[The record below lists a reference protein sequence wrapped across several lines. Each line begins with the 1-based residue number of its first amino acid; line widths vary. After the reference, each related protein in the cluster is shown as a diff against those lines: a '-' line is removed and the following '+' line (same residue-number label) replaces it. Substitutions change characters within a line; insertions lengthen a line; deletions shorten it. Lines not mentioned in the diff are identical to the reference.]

1 VSSSLTKN
9 VFTEKLDEEE
19 EKIETKHRLEASS
32 STADKDE
39 EEMEEEEE
47 EGSESD
53 EDGEEGSCDEE
64 EEDDDSGE
72 APAPSKRSTME
83 ATGLKMS
90 AAGLCV
96 HMGSFSDPPDIPG
109 LAHFLGKIQLDE
121 LES

>member
-1 VSSSLTKN
+1 
-9 VFTEKLDEEE
+9 
-19 EKIETKHRLEASS
+19 
-32 STADKDE
+32 
-39 EEMEEEEE
+39 MEEEEE

-53 EDGEEGSCDEE
+53 EDGEGEDEEGSCDEE
-64 EEDDDSGE
+64 EEEDEDSGE
-72 APAPSKRSTME
+72 APSKRSTME